1 MTVMKT
7 VISTL
12 DMLLVMMLF
21 FVGRESKDKQT
32 AIGFGIMIVLILA
45 NICMIWK

>member
-1 MTVMKT
+1 MAVIKT

-12 DMLLVMMLF
+12 DMLLVIMLF
-21 FVGRESKDKQT
+21 FVGRESEDKQT
-32 AIGFGIMIVLILA
+32 AIGLGVIITLVLA